1 MRNFFNDFKNLE
13 SNDKNIIV
21 FIIGLILL
29 ILQKPIELISFYS
42 SIILFILGLLC
53 IIFSTIK
60 SYLEDKKDGQWN
72 NILFK

>member
-13 SNDKNIIV
+13 SNDKNIIA
-21 FIIGLILL
+21 FIIGLIVL

-60 SYLEDKKDGQWN
+60 SYLEDKKDGQ
-72 NILFK
+72 